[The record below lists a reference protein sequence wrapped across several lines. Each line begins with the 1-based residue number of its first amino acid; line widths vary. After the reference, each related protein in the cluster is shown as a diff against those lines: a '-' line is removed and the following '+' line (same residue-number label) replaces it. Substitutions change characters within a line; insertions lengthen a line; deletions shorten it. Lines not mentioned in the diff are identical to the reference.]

1 VRGVKVDFPAVMRRV
16 QRVIDEGVSFYE
28 QQIER
33 DEGIT
38 LFRGHA
44 RFVDEHRIEC
54 DGETVEFAH
63 ALIAAGARPRVPDL
77 PGLDRVPYATSDD
90 LLRARELPRHLVCVG
105 AGAVALEFAQIYR
118 RLGAEVTVIQRG
130 PQIATLE
137 DRELAVLL
145 QRYLEEE
152 GVSVLTGTR
161 LERFELERGSPC
173 VVLADG
179 RRVIG
184 DRLLLGLGRV
194 PSVGDLGLDAVGVE
208 ARPTGLVVDE
218 HLRTAAAH
226 IYAIGDAIGGLMF
239 THVATYEA
247 PIAVANMLDAAGI
260 RPDYRAM
267 PRAIFTAPELASAG
281 MSEEQARAAGYE
293 VSVKRF
299 DVGKGGKSRAIGDRR
314 GRIKFVLDAAT
325 GEILGAHVLARHGA
339 DLLPS
344 ALVAMNSPSRTLD
357 SLLATTFPHPTLSEA
372 VKIAARDG

>member
-1 VRGVKVDFPAVMRRV
+1 M
-16 QRVIDEGVSFYE
+16 IDEGVSFYE
-28 QQIER
+28 QQIGR
-33 DEGIT
+33 DDGVA
-38 LFRGHA
+38 LFRGQA

-54 DGETVEFAH
+54 DGQTVEFAH
-63 ALIAAGARPRVPDL
+63 ALIATGARPRVPDL
-77 PGLDRVPYATSDD
+77 PGLDRVPFATSDD

-137 DRELAVLL
+137 DVELAGLL
-145 QRYLEEE
+145 RRYLEEE
-152 GVSVLTGTR
+152 GVCVMTGAQ
-161 LERFELERGSPC
+161 LERFELDGGSPC

-179 RRVIG
+179 RRIVG

-194 PSVGDLGLDAVGVE
+194 PAAGDLGLDAVGVE
-208 ARPTGLVVDE
+208 ARPTGIVVDE

-226 IYAIGDAIGGLMF
+226 VYAIGDAIGGLMF

-247 PIAVANMLDAAGI
+247 PIAVANMLDGAGI

-267 PRAIFTAPELASAG
+267 PRAIFTAPELAGAG
-281 MSEEQARAAGYE
+281 LSEAQALAAGRE
-293 VSVKRF
+293 VVVKRF
-299 DVGKGGKSRAIGDRR
+299 DVGKSGKSRALGDRR
-314 GRIKFVLDAAT
+314 GRVKFVLDAASD
-325 GEILGAHVLARHGA
+325 EVLGAHVLAPHGA
-339 DLLPS
+339 DLLPP
-344 ALVAMNSPSRTLD
+344 ALVAMNTSERTLS